1 MRRAAILVV
10 GVLGLT
16 AAAAAARVD
25 ARPDVAT
32 AETPSASQD
41 RAPAVFTDQQASR
54 GQDVYTR
61 ACAACHRNDLC
72 GNEDGAPALRGAAFV
87 GRWAGR
93 PLSEFYFVLAETMP
107 QDAPGDLTAREYVD
121 IISFVLQRNGMSAG
135 AKDLPADMPSLSTM
149 ALTTPRESGTCR

>member
-1 MRRAAILVV
+1 VRRAAILVV

-32 AETPSASQD
+32 AGTPSASQD
-41 RAPAVFTDQQASR
+41 RALAGFTDQQASR

-135 AKDLPADMPSLSTM
+135 AKDLPADMPSLATM